1 MDVFAWSLY
10 EVPRVDLNF
19 IMLKLNVDPWIL
31 LKKQR
36 PRRSAKLHVDLMK
49 DEVERLK
56 CLGAIREVFFPE
68 WLTNMVVVKK
78 NGKWKVC
85 VYFTDLNWACLKDPF
100 PVLKIDQLVDAM
112 IRHQRMSFLDAFQ
125 GYHKIALA
133 LEDQEKTS
141 FITPE
146 GNYHYT
152 IMTFKL
158 KNAGATYQRM
168 VTCMFKELI
177 DKTVEVLYWWH
188 SGENVGKRG
197 ACLWPRGCLWYFKAT
212 QVTP

>member
-19 IMLKLNVDPWIL
+19 IMLKLNVDPCIL

-36 PRRSAKLHVDLMK
+36 PRRSAKLHVDVMK

-85 VYFTDLNWACLKDPF
+85 VYFTDLN
-100 PVLKIDQLVDAM
+100 
-112 IRHQRMSFLDAFQ
+112 
-125 GYHKIALA
+125 
-133 LEDQEKTS
+133 
-141 FITPE
+141 
-146 GNYHYT
+146 
-152 IMTFKL
+152 
-158 KNAGATYQRM
+158 
-168 VTCMFKELI
+168 
-177 DKTVEVLYWWH
+177 
-188 SGENVGKRG
+188 
-197 ACLWPRGCLWYFKAT
+197 
-212 QVTP
+212 